1 MQANPPEKVTRRVA
15 VILEV
20 GGSSRNL
27 LDIVLPLLG
36 RDKAIE
42 MQGVFLE
49 EAELKHAADLPFVK
63 ELCRVTFSIREFNSN
78 QFERVLALRMR
89 TAQRALS
96 VLAKR
101 AGVAHSFR
109 NVRGS
114 AISLLVETA
123 NQSDI
128 TIFKPARMMA
138 AAISHRPYKMPAM
151 QPIVV
156 AISDFE
162 SGGKALLAAS
172 HLASGDVKRLSVLL
186 TPSVASDAA
195 ALERLFTV
203 LLAAPP
209 GRIQTISDY
218 GVSSLIEAAQA
229 EGAAMLVVSATP
241 ELMDP
246 DTLQLLRQR
255 VRCPICL
262 VRQWGENGYLGS
274 E

>member
-27 LDIVLPLLG
+27 LDVVLPLLG

-63 ELCRVTFSIREFNSN
+63 ELCRVTFSVREFNSD
-78 QFERVLALRMR
+78 QFERALALRMR
-89 TAQRALS
+89 TAQKALS

-123 NQSDI
+123 NRSDI
-128 TIFKPARMMA
+128 TIFEPVRMIA
-138 AAISHRPYKMPAM
+138 AAMSPRPYKIPAM
-151 QPIVV
+151 QRIAV
-156 AISDFE
+156 AIRDLE
-162 SGGKALLAAS
+162 SGARALLAAS
-172 HLASGDVKRLSVLL
+172 HLVSGEMSRLSVLL
-186 TPSVASDAA
+186 TPSAASEAT
-195 ALERLFTV
+195 ALERLFRG
-203 LLAAPP
+203 LLPAPP
-209 GRIQTISDY
+209 GRVRTIPDY

-262 VRQWGENGYLGS
+262 VRQWGEN
-274 E
+274 